1 MRGGSV
7 FARLLGLGRAVVEG
21 VRVGEEGLVV
31 RARLRRRG
39 VSRCGVCGRRAPGYD
54 RGEGR
59 RRWRALDLGAT
70 KAFVEAAAPR
80 VCCREH
86 GVVVARVPWARPGCW
101 FSREFEDQVAWLATH
116 CSKSAVCE
124 LMRVSWLTVGRIIE
138 RVVAEQSLRR
148 GDPLDG
154 LRRIGIDELSY
165 RKGQRYITVVV
176 DHDTGRLVWA
186 ADGRDRKTVA
196 RFFEELGPERAAQ
209 LELVSS
215 DMGEWITRVVCE
227 RCPAATLCLDPFHV
241 VALASDA
248 LDVVR
253 REVWNEARRA
263 GDASGARW
271 LKGARW
277 ALWKRPERLTDRQ
290 QAKLQTIEHVNRR
303 LYRAYLLKEQL
314 RVVFHEP
321 DTAAAIALLEAW
333 LSWARRCRIAS
344 FVKLA
349 KTISAHYAGIVA
361 TRTHR
366 LSNARTEAINTT
378 LRLICRRAYGFH
390 SADALIAL
398 AMLTVGGLRPSLPG
412 RAPNPRIR

>member
-1 MRGGSV
+1 
-7 FARLLGLGRAVVEG
+7 VVEG
-21 VRVGEEGLVV
+21 VRIEEEGLVV
-31 RARLRRRG
+31 QARLRRRD

-80 VCCREH
+80 VVCRQH
-86 GVVVARVPWARPGCW
+86 GVVVARVPWARHGSW
-101 FSREFEDQVAWLATH
+101 FTREFEQQVAWLATQ
-116 CSKSAVCE
+116 CSKSAICE
-124 LMRVSWLTVGRIIE
+124 LMRLSWLTVGRIIE
-138 RVVAEQSLRR
+138 RVVADEQARR
-148 GDPLDG
+148 GDRLEG

-165 RKGQRYITVVV
+165 RKGQRYITGVVC
-176 DHDTGRLVWA
+176 HETGRLVWA
-186 ADGRDRKTVA
+186 ADGRDKQTVA
-196 RFFEELGPERAAQ
+196 RFFEQLGGERKAQ

-215 DMGEWITRVVCE
+215 DMGEWITRAVGE
-227 RCPAATLCLDPFHV
+227 QCPLATLCLDPFHV

-248 LDVVR
+248 LDEVR

-263 GDASGARW
+263 GDQAGARW

-277 ALWKRPERLTDRQ
+277 ALWKRPERLSKRQ
-290 QAKLQTIEHVNRR
+290 QAKLASIATVNRR

-314 RVVFHEP
+314 RVVFQEA
-321 DTAAAIALLEAW
+321 DSAAAIRLLDAW
-333 LSWARRCRIAS
+333 LAWARRCRIAS

-349 KTISAHYAGIVA
+349 KTIKQHYAGIVA
-361 TRTHR
+361 TLTYR
-366 LSNARTEAINTT
+366 LSNARTEAVNTT

-398 AMLTVGGLRPSLPG
+398 ATLTVGGLRPSLPG
-412 RAPNPRIR
+412 RLPNPRIC